1 MTNSQTATVTG
12 PSPGRIAH
20 AAALIACALALGGC
34 SLFHSKSAGDKPVRC
49 SDAALLGEP
58 VNHPPLKVPD
68 GMDAP
73 NTAGSVVIPPLN
85 EPDHPRAPTDPCL
98 SSPPD
103 YGTPDTG
110 RR

>member
-1 MTNSQTATVTG
+1 MTNSQTATVIRPTSG
-12 PSPGRIAH
+12 SLAR
-20 AAALIACALALGGC
+20 AAALATCALALGGC
-34 SLFHSKSAGDKPVRC
+34 SLFHSKSDGDKPVRC
-49 SDAALLGEP
+49 SDAKLLSEP

-85 EPDHPRAPTDPCL
+85 EPEHPRAPTDPCL

-103 YGTPDTG
+103 YGTPDSG
-110 RR
+110 KR